1 MAKVKQVHKSKEQ
14 LVYEA
19 EEKKLRE
26 DAMKKLSSYITNASS
41 CYINL
46 TGTINQFGNAVG
58 NIRGGRHIIIS
69 G

>member
-1 MAKVKQVHKSKEQ
+1 MIIIFKGIEYDTDRD
-14 LVYEA
+14 YEA